1 MNTLHPT
8 TKLVNE
14 DQPMTLFGEKT
25 PRAVIYKSESHKL
38 HQAFS
43 VKKDK
48 VIHQGMPV
56 ALDTE
61 GNIEPYIPD
70 GAGSQV
76 YLGIAV
82 TDNINPAYQA
92 QRDFPVEVTVAVE
105 AFMVVNWVAK
115 EVMGCGY
122 VKPTNT
128 LLIDRFITAE
138 SSVDEETKFIS
149 IVPAD
154 EVNDIIQ
161 VLVR

>member
-1 MNTLHPT
+1 MNTHPT
-8 TKLVNE
+8 TKLVNQ
-14 DQPMTLFGEKT
+14 QPMTLFGEKT

-38 HQAFS
+38 HQAFC
-43 VKKDK
+43 VKKNK

-56 ALDTE
+56 ALDTD
-61 GNIEPYIPD
+61 GNIEPYIPGGD
-70 GAGSQV
+70 GSQV

-82 TDNINPAYQA
+82 TDNINPAYQ
-92 QRDFPVEVTVAVE
+92 FPVEVTVAVE

-115 EVMGCGY
+115 KAMKCGY
-122 VKPTNT
+122 VKPTDT

-138 SSVDEETKFIS
+138 TSDVETKFIS

-154 EVNDIIQ
+154 EANDIIQ

>member
-1 MNTLHPT
+1 MNTHPT
-8 TKLVNE
+8 TKLVNQ

-38 HQAFS
+38 HQAFC
-43 VKKDK
+43 VKENK

-56 ALDTE
+56 ALDTD
-61 GNIEPYIPD
+61 GTIEPYIPD
-70 GAGSQV
+70 SKNGSQV

-92 QRDFPVEVTVAVE
+92 QINFPVEVTVAVE

-115 EVMGCGY
+115 NAMVCGY
-122 VKPTNT
+122 VKPTDT
-128 LLIDRFITAE
+128 LLIDRFIIAE
-138 SSVDEETKFIS
+138 ASADETKFIS
-149 IVPAD
+149 IVQAD
-154 EVNDIIQ
+154 EANDIIQ

>member
-1 MNTLHPT
+1 MNTHPT
-8 TKLVNE
+8 TKLVNQ

-38 HQAFS
+38 HQAFC
-43 VKKDK
+43 VKENK
-48 VIHQGMPV
+48 VI
-56 ALDTE
+56 
-61 GNIEPYIPD
+61 IEPYIPGGD
-70 GAGSQV
+70 GSQV

-92 QRDFPVEVTVAVE
+92 QRNFPVEVTVAVE

-115 EVMGCGY
+115 EAMECGY
-122 VKPTNT
+122 VKPTDT

-138 SSVDEETKFIS
+138 TSADETKFIS

-154 EVNDIIQ
+154 EANDIIQ

>member
-38 HQAFS
+38 HQAFC

-48 VIHQGMPV
+48 IMPV
-56 ALDTE
+56 ALDTD
-61 GNIEPYIPD
+61 GNIEPYIPGGD
-70 GAGSQV
+70 GSQV
-76 YLGIAV
+76 YLGIAL

-92 QRDFPVEVTVAVE
+92 QRNFPVEVTVAVE

-115 EVMGCGY
+115 EAMECGY
-122 VKPTNT
+122 VKPTDT

-138 SSVDEETKFIS
+138 TSDDETKFIS

-154 EVNDIIQ
+154 EANDIIQ

>member
-38 HQAFS
+38 HQAFC
-43 VKKDK
+43 VAEGKK
-48 VIHQGMPV
+48 IHQGMPV
-56 ALDTE
+56 ALDAY
-61 GNIEPYIPD
+61 GNIEPFIP
-70 GAGSQV
+70 GGTGSQV

-92 QRDFPVEVTVAVE
+92 QRNYPVEVTVAVE
-105 AFMVVNWVAK
+105 AYMVLNWVAK
-115 EVMGCGY
+115 EAMDCGY
-122 VKPTNT
+122 VNPTET
-128 LLIDRFITAE
+128 LLIDRFVTAE
-138 SSVDEETKFIS
+138 ASTDETKFIS

-154 EVNDIIQ
+154 EANDIIQ

>member
-1 MNTLHPT
+1 MNTHPT
-8 TKLVNE
+8 TKLVNQ
-14 DQPMTLFGEKT
+14 DQPMTRFGEKT

-38 HQAFS
+38 HQAFCA
-43 VKKDK
+43 KENK

-56 ALDTE
+56 ALDTD
-61 GNIEPYIPD
+61 GNIEPYIP
-70 GAGSQV
+70 GGNGSQV

-82 TDNINPAYQA
+82 TDNINPAYQF
-92 QRDFPVEVTVAVE
+92 QRNFPVEVTVAVE

-115 EVMGCGY
+115 NAMKCGY
-122 VKPTNT
+122 VKPTDN

-138 SSVDEETKFIS
+138 TSDDETKFIS

-154 EVNDIIQ
+154 EANDIIQ

>member
-1 MNTLHPT
+1 MNTHPT
-8 TKLVNE
+8 TKLVNQ

-25 PRAVIYKSESHKL
+25 PRAVIYKSESNKL
-38 HQAFS
+38 HQAFC
-43 VKKDK
+43 VKENK

-56 ALDTE
+56 ALDTD
-61 GNIEPYIPD
+61 GNIEPYIPGGD
-70 GAGSQV
+70 GSQV

-92 QRDFPVEVTVAVE
+92 QRNFLV
-105 AFMVVNWVAK
+105 MVVNWVAK
-115 EVMGCGY
+115 EAMECGY

-138 SSVDEETKFIS
+138 TSDDETKFIS

-154 EVNDIIQ
+154 EANDIIQ